1 MKKVIFDTNI
11 LLRLFTEGV
20 GPLQKKAADL
30 IEKVEVGEIT
40 AIINEL
46 TIGECIW
53 VLTSVYK
60 KSKNEV
66 IEAVKDLLMREGF
79 EIRDKDLI
87 NQSLMVY
94 SENNISW
101 IDSYLYSL
109 SKKTGIELVTF
120 DDKLAKLCK

>member
-20 GPLQKKAADL
+20 GPLKKKATDL
-30 IEKVEVGEIT
+30 IEKVDAGEII
-40 AIINEL
+40 AVINEL
-46 TIGECIW
+46 TISECIW

-60 KSKNEV
+60 KSKGEV
-66 IEAVKDLLMREGF
+66 VEAMKDLLMREGF

-94 SENNISW
+94 GENNISW
-101 IDSYLYSL
+101 IDSYLFSL

-120 DDKLAKLCK
+120 DEKLVKLCK